1 MNSHASFNGGGI
13 VGLRAY
19 IYAKSQLYCEHRQSN
34 LENLICCYCAQPRA
48 GVKHVIEFTKT
59 QIYGPESWKITFD

>member
-48 GVKHVIEFTKT
+48 GVKHVIEFSKT
-59 QIYGPESWKITFD
+59 QIRARKPENHF